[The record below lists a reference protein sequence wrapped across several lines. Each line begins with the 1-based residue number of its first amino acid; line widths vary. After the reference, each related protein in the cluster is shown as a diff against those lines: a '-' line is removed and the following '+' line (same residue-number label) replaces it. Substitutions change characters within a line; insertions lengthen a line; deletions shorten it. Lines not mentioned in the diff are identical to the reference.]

1 MADAPAPRVPDSHK
15 NAFWIY
21 GVTAMILREPL
32 SIVTR
37 DVTAKG
43 LSEHAVQMEC
53 LRMLAVLLVLSR
65 QFLSA
70 GVYFDRV
77 YLQPDSAA
85 KFPRRSYP
93 LDFLTRLVDLLAAV
107 AASTVVGTNIFSFA
121 ALTPFVLVVA
131 LLFVLD
137 AVWLAAAKAAQFST
151 VTALSLPARASMG
164 VFALCA
170 AIYAGARISNIAP
183 ETIDA
188 TLLLVIVVSTMIQLG
203 SQIRAYG
210 RA

>member
-32 SIVTR
+32 AIVTR

-43 LSEHAVQMEC
+43 FSEHAVQMEC

-93 LDFLTRLVDLLAAV
+93 LDFLTRLADLLAAV
-107 AASTVVGTNIFSFA
+107 AASTVVGGNIFSFA
-121 ALTPFVLVVA
+121 GLTPFVLVMA

-137 AVWLAAAKAAQFST
+137 GVWLAVAKAAQFST
-151 VTALSLPARASMG
+151 VTELSSPARASMG
-164 VFALCA
+164 VFALCLA
-170 AIYAGARISNIAP
+170 LYAGARIGNIAP
-183 ETIDA
+183 ETLDA
-188 TLLLVIVVSTMIQLG
+188 ALLLVIVVSTMIQLG